1 MGRLDQNKKQVNLK
15 TISQRLVSDLGPN
28 LERKGIRMEIDE
40 DLPQVYAN
48 ESRLLQ
54 ILENTIGNAIKYAG
68 NGSAAV
74 IRIGASESP
83 SDQEDIFY
91 IRDNGP
97 GIPEQYH
104 EKVFGLFQRLDNT
117 KEGTG
122 VGLSI
127 VHKAMNFHGG
137 RVWIESKGQN
147 DGCTFWF
154 AFPKK
159 PAE

>member
-1 MGRLDQNKKQVNLK
+1 VGRLDQNKKQVNLK